1 MKLLDV
7 RGLLG
12 GRASLISVSVRWS
25 GSVSDEEQSE
35 LFCAAR
41 QTFTLTHLV
50 DYVFLP
56 ETACFT
62 PLGPFQSSD

>member
-12 GRASLISVSVRWS
+12 RRASLISV
-25 GSVSDEEQSE
+25 SVSDEEQSE

-41 QTFTLTHLV
+41 QIFTLTHLV